1 METIE
6 VFTWRD
12 TAEKLDFEL
21 DDEALEYRDTIL
33 ECEKTFSVYY
43 GTELVVWQ
51 PDYMICEMED
61 AVADQANMEVFA
73 DIPGARNIAEGGKV
87 IVTAGSVAHG
97 KACELWETILN
108 ESFILDEGRY
118 FELLQER
125 REQLAKNFV
134 TEPTYIFGPEVAD
147 ILMTVVDLDQRLEV
161 MVDLMTDEEMDVSER
176 VKGL

>member
-6 VFTWRD
+6 VY
-12 TAEKLDFEL
+12 ENIYELGKLDFEL
-21 DDEALEYRDTIL
+21 GDDALEYRDAIL
-33 ECEKTFSVYY
+33 NCEKAFTVYY
-43 GTELVVWQ
+43 GAELVAWQ
-51 PDYMICEMED
+51 TDYMFWEMED
-61 AVADQANMEVFA
+61 AVADQANLEVFA
-73 DIPGARNIAEGGKV
+73 ELPGARLVTPDGPV

-97 KACELWETILN
+97 MACELWEKILN
-108 ESFILDEGRY
+108 ESFILDEIRY

-125 REQLAKNFV
+125 REQLAKNYV

-176 VKGL
+176 VRSL